1 MKEDLLMEI
10 DADALKNFKNSKF
23 NFVDENGKD
32 VNYDNLSDDVKYVF
46 RDGKEVVQDN
56 MSMKMLVDTINN
68 EFGKETNV

>member
-1 MKEDLLMEI
+1 MEI
-10 DADALKNFKNSKF
+10 DADALKNFKDSKF

-32 VNYDNLSDDVKYVF
+32 VDYDNLLDDVKYVF

>member
-1 MKEDLLMEI
+1 M
-10 DADALKNFKNSKF
+10 ASKF

-32 VNYDNLSDDVKYVF
+32 VDYDNLSDDVKYVF

-56 MSMKMLVDTINN
+56 MSMKMLVETINN

>member
-1 MKEDLLMEI
+1 MEI
-10 DADALKNFKNSKF
+10 DADALKNFKDSKF

-32 VNYDNLSDDVKYVF
+32 VDYDNLLDDVKYVF

-56 MSMKMLVDTINN
+56 MSVKMLVDTINN

>member
-1 MKEDLLMEI
+1 M
-10 DADALKNFKNSKF
+10 ASKF

-32 VNYDNLSDDVKYVF
+32 VDYDNLSDDVKYVF

>member
-1 MKEDLLMEI
+1 M
-10 DADALKNFKNSKF
+10 ASKF

-32 VNYDNLSDDVKYVF
+32 VDYDNLSDDVKYVF

-68 EFGKETNV
+68 EFGK

>member
-1 MKEDLLMEI
+1 MEI
-10 DADALKNFKNSKF
+10 DADALKNFKDSKF

-32 VNYDNLSDDVKYVF
+32 VDYDNLSDDVKYVF

>member
-1 MKEDLLMEI
+1 MEM
-10 DADALKNFKNSKF
+10 DADALKNFKDSKF

-32 VNYDNLSDDVKYVF
+32 VDYDNLSDDVKYVF

-56 MSMKMLVDTINN
+56 MSVKMVVDTINN

>member
-1 MKEDLLMEI
+1 M
-10 DADALKNFKNSKF
+10 ASKF

-32 VNYDNLSDDVKYVF
+32 VDYDNLPDDVKYVF

>member
-1 MKEDLLMEI
+1 MEI
-10 DADALKNFKNSKF
+10 DADALKNFKDSKF

-32 VNYDNLSDDVKYVF
+32 VDYDNLSDDVKYVF

-56 MSMKMLVDTINN
+56 MSVKMLVDTINN

>member
-1 MKEDLLMEI
+1 M
-10 DADALKNFKNSKF
+10 ASKF
-23 NFVDENGKD
+23 NFVDENGKYVD
-32 VNYDNLSDDVKYVF
+32 YDNLSDDVKYVF

>member
-1 MKEDLLMEI
+1 M
-10 DADALKNFKNSKF
+10 ASKF

-32 VNYDNLSDDVKYVF
+32 VYYDNLSDDVKYVF

>member
-1 MKEDLLMEI
+1 MEI
-10 DADALKNFKNSKF
+10 HADALKNFKDSKF

-32 VNYDNLSDDVKYVF
+32 VDYDNLSDDVKYVF

-56 MSMKMLVDTINN
+56 MSVKMLVDTINN

>member
-1 MKEDLLMEI
+1 MEI
-10 DADALKNFKNSKF
+10 DADALKNFKASEF

-32 VNYDNLSDDVKYVF
+32 VDYDNLSDDVKYVF

>member
-1 MKEDLLMEI
+1 MASE
-10 DADALKNFKNSKF
+10 F

-32 VNYDNLSDDVKYVF
+32 VDYDNLSDDVKYVF